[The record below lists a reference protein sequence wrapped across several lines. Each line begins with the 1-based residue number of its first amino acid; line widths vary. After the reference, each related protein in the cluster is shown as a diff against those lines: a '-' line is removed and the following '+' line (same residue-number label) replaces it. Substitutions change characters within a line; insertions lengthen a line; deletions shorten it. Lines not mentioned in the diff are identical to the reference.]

1 MRLKDIVNFSQPV
14 KVPGDAT
21 VEQALVAMM
30 ENKVDSIL
38 VDRSSRSDAYGIV
51 TKWDLVEGPIAHGM
65 DLGTTPVME
74 FARKPLV
81 SVNNL
86 ELDIQWVAK
95 KMANERVSKLAVF
108 DGENFLGFVADTDV
122 LRAAVEHAKSSGSR
136 EGGKA

>member
-1 MRLKDIVNFSQPV
+1 MKLKDIVNFSQPV
-14 KVPGDAT
+14 KVPRDAT

-30 ENKVDSIL
+30 ENKVDSLL
-38 VDRSSRSDAYGIV
+38 VDRASMSDAYGIV

-65 DLGTTPVME
+65 DVSTTPVID

-86 ELDIQWVAK
+86 ELDIRWVAK
-95 KMANERVSKLAVF
+95 KMANEKVSKLAVF

-122 LRAAVEHAKSSGSR
+122 LKAAAEQARSASGKREAK
-136 EGGKA
+136 A

>member
-1 MRLKDIVNFSQPV
+1 MKLKDIVNFSQPV
-14 KVPGDAT
+14 KVPGDST

-30 ENKVDSIL
+30 ENKVDSLLI
-38 VDRSSRSDAYGIV
+38 DRSSRSDAYGIV

-65 DLGTTPVME
+65 DLGATPVIE

-95 KMANERVSKLAVF
+95 KMANEKVSKLAVF
-108 DGENFLGFVADTDV
+108 DRENFLGFVADTDV
-122 LRAAVEHAKSSGSR
+122 LGAAVEQARHEVHKKGAK
-136 EGGKA
+136 A